1 MSRHFVILHSP
12 EDATGALMLGDML
25 ARHPRVH
32 VATGLESSLHKT
44 DEWLHEVWLRNGNA
58 HHSGLLLPSDA
69 LTRRPQL
76 LGQLQRGLS
85 SQGSGVLHLSWRSA
99 VARAAER
106 LHAEAGRPT
115 APLSPSAESL
125 RAVLRREDERERALL
140 ALSRSLLPARP
151 PLTLHVERL
160 SLALN
165 ETLSAAARF
174 LGLPPPTRGEA
185 TPWPSLEAVWLLD
198 GWHETGAR
206 QTAGGS
212 GGISAAAAG
221 GGGGGGG
228 ASPLAE
234 RMNMWEYS
242 EMIAALKT
250 AQLEEVLPLLQKI
263 EALPTNSAHGRPSNV
278 DRVAPLAPR
287 SPLCLSL
294 SRWHGHCGP
303 ACPHA
308 MPLQSPIAHRAVL
321 PSCTDTQADLR
332 ARRRCCSTCSVS
344 GAARR
349 CPARARPSPRGSM
362 RRWRRPSARASP
374 TCLHCASRLWAA
386 AAVAAVAAAVAAAAA
401 AGTSMAAAVAL
412 QQGGRRRCAGEGS
425 RRSELPPTRPI
436 DGARGL
442 GWPASVAAAARL
454 VRVVQTA
461 AAR

>member
-1 MSRHFVILHSP
+1 MSRRFVILHSP

-32 VATGLESSLHKT
+32 VATGLESSVHRT

-115 APLSPSAESL
+115 APLSPSVEAL

-140 ALSRSLLPARP
+140 ALSGSLLPARP
-151 PLTLHVERL
+151 PLTLHVEQL

-165 ETLSAAARF
+165 ETLSAAVHF
-174 LGLPPPTRGEA
+174 LGLPPPARNEA
-185 TPWPSLEAVWLLD
+185 TPWPSFEAMWLLD

-206 QTAGGS
+206 QAGG
-212 GGISAAAAG
+212 G

-228 ASPLAE
+228 ASPLAD

-263 EALPTNSAHGRPSNV
+263 EALPTNSQHGRPSNV
-278 DRVAPLAPR
+278 DGVALLAPR
-287 SPLCLSL
+287 LSL
-294 SRWHGHCGP
+294 S
-303 ACPHA
+303 
-308 MPLQSPIAHRAVL
+308 LSL
-321 PSCTDTQADLR
+321 SL
-332 ARRRCCSTCSVS
+332 
-344 GAARR
+344 
-349 CPARARPSPRGSM
+349 ARAR
-362 RRWRRPSARASP
+362 ARD
-374 TCLHCASRLWAA
+374 CLPAHHVTPL
-386 AAVAAVAAAVAAAAA
+386 
-401 AGTSMAAAVAL
+401 
-412 QQGGRRRCAGEGS
+412 
-425 RRSELPPTRPI
+425 LP
-436 DGARGL
+436 L
-442 GWPASVAAAARL
+442 C
-454 VRVVQTA
+454 
-461 AAR
+461 